1 MLVIN
6 TITSFA
12 FLIVAIFITK
22 LLALLSF
29 VELPIELSSQDG
41 IDALLF
47 GINFDAS
54 AAVLLTIPI
63 FLSLIIA
70 SLFKRTP
77 NQLTRLILSIA
88 ICWVVITTF
97 SDAIYA
103 KEASKHVTFELFNTQ
118 GMEVSLIL
126 TAFKSYFGTVTLGIT
141 CLLVLLFFIWRC
153 LPLSNRK
160 QTRWYFNSLFIFLWL
175 AVTLIIVRGGWKDS
189 PQSPMSVYKI
199 GDSEKA
205 FIAWNAPYSIGYYL
219 SKGDLAPIEKITK
232 NPTPLQLKVFE
243 HSQKIAA
250 PAKLQSLK
258 SANVIVVLLESWL
271 AFDMQSYSG
280 VVNATPFFDQ
290 LRARSFSTY
299 STYADAYR
307 TVQGTFST
315 FCSYPNPING
325 FMANSQLQNA
335 SYSCLP
341 HILAERGWQTAFIQ
355 GSGRGSVGSFA
366 QTLGFKQSY
375 GKYDY
380 PFKAVHNEWGF
391 MDDDIYRFSLNQI
404 DKFSQTGKPF
414 LITINTGTTH
424 GSFLPDNVD
433 YVFGRENIINERRSV
448 MKYADDALKR
458 FIPKLDE
465 KLAQLDKPT
474 IVILLSDHT
483 AKTITGGLVKN
494 SIPLLIYA
502 SDQSIPNENRSITSS
517 QRDIAPTI
525 IDWLGGYVP
534 WFTGNSLFDDSYSG
548 RSSFS
553 YGTNFFWLTRDH
565 GVAIDSATGE
575 LRSCFDID
583 NDVVTKKTLECSE
596 QAWSE
601 SLFAEGSYFNA
612 ISQQLLFEG
621 KTQQYRKVNTKL

>member
-1 MLVIN
+1 MLAIN
-6 TITSFA
+6 TIISFA
-12 FLIVAIFITK
+12 FLIAAIFITK

-47 GINFDAS
+47 GIYFDAS

-63 FLSLIIA
+63 FLTLIIA
-70 SLFKRTP
+70 SLFKRAT
-77 NQLTRLILSIA
+77 NQLTRFLLCIA
-88 ICWVVITTF
+88 IFWVVITTF

-118 GMEVSLIL
+118 GMEVSLIQ
-126 TAFKSYFGTVTLGIT
+126 TAFKSYFGTVALGIA
-141 CLLVLLFFIWRC
+141 CLLVSLFFIWKY

-160 QTRWYFNSLFIFLWL
+160 QASWYFNSLFIFLWL

-189 PQSPMSVYKI
+189 PQSPMSVYTI
-199 GDSEKA
+199 GDLDKA

-219 SKGDLAPIEKITK
+219 SKGDLAAIEKITK
-232 NPTPLQLKVFE
+232 NPTSQQVKFFE
-243 HSQKIAA
+243 HTQETAS
-250 PAKLQSLK
+250 PAQLQSLK

-355 GSGRGSVGSFA
+355 GSGRGAVGAFA
-366 QTLGFKQSY
+366 QTLGFEESY

-414 LITINTGTTH
+414 LMTINTGTTH
-424 GSFLPDNVD
+424 GSFLPDNVE

-458 FIPKLDE
+458 FIPKLDS

-502 SDQSIPNENRSITSS
+502 SDQSIPNEKRSITSS

-534 WFTGNSLFDDSYSG
+534 WFTGNSLFDDSYDG

-553 YGTNFFWLTRDH
+553 YGTNFFWLTKNH

-575 LRSCFDID
+575 LHSCFDID
-583 NDVVTKKTLECSE
+583 NDVVTKKPLACSE